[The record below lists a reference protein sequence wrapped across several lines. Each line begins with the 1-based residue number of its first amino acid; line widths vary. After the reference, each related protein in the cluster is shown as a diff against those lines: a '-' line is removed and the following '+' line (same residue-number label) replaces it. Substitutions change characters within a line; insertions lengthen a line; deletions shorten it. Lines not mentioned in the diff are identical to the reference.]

1 MYNVNI
7 NGNKSTNEVATMAD
21 SNKFK
26 FRPVLDTRYNV
37 QDTDD
42 GDLAVF
48 FDRKEVIDLYDES
61 NALDEISWC
70 KNGDPQTEQTEPVRE
85 KVKFEIVLQA
95 IDQFFDRD
103 FLDYLSKYAEE
114 HIEDI
119 ENRQSEL
126 NKEER
131 DLAYAEYMS
140 SRYEDY

>member
-1 MYNVNI
+1 M
-7 NGNKSTNEVATMAD
+7 TDT
-21 SNKFK
+21 NKFK

-37 QDTDD
+37 QDTDS

-48 FDRKEVIDLYDES
+48 FNRKEVVELYDLS
-61 NALDEISWC
+61 NAMDEISWC
-70 KNGDPQTEQTEPVRE
+70 KNGDPQTEHCEPVRE

-95 IDQFFDRD
+95 LDQFFDRD
-103 FLDYLSKYAEE
+103 VLDYIYKYAEH

-126 NKEER
+126 NQEDH
-131 DLAYAEYMS
+131 DLAYESYLE

>member
-1 MYNVNI
+1 MTDT
-7 NGNKSTNEVATMAD
+7 K
-21 SNKFK
+21 KFK

-37 QDTDD
+37 QETED

-48 FDRKEVIDLYDES
+48 FDRNEVIDLYDSS
-61 NALDEISWC
+61 NAMDEVSWC
-70 KNGDPQTEQTEPVRE
+70 ENGDPQTEQSEPVRE

-95 IDQFFDRD
+95 LDQFFDQD
-103 FLDYLSKYAEE
+103 VLDYIYKYAEE

-126 NKEER
+126 NQEDH
-131 DLAYAEYMS
+131 DLAYESYLE

>member
-1 MYNVNI
+1 MTDTKN
-7 NGNKSTNEVATMAD
+7 
-21 SNKFK
+21 FK

-37 QDTDD
+37 QDTED

-61 NALDEISWC
+61 NAMDEVSWC
-70 KNGDPQTEQTEPVRE
+70 ENGDPQTEQSEPVRD
-85 KVKFEIVLQA
+85 KVKFETVLNA

-103 FLDYLSKYAEE
+103 VLDYISKYAEE

-126 NKEER
+126 NQEDH
-131 DLAYAEYMS
+131 DLAYESYLE

>member
-1 MYNVNI
+1 MTDT
-7 NGNKSTNEVATMAD
+7 K
-21 SNKFK
+21 KFK

-37 QDTDD
+37 QETED

-61 NALDEISWC
+61 NAMDEVSWC
-70 KNGDPQTEQTEPVRE
+70 ENGDPQTEQSEPVRE

-95 IDQFFDRD
+95 LDQFFDRD
-103 FLDYLSKYAEE
+103 VLDYIYKYAEE

-126 NKEER
+126 NQEDH
-131 DLAYAEYMS
+131 DLAYESYLEN
-140 SRYEDY
+140 RYEDY

>member
-1 MYNVNI
+1 MTDT
-7 NGNKSTNEVATMAD
+7 K
-21 SNKFK
+21 KFK

-37 QDTDD
+37 QETED

-61 NALDEISWC
+61 NAMDEVSWC
-70 KNGDPQTEQTEPVRE
+70 ENGDPQTEQSEPVRE

-95 IDQFFDRD
+95 LDQFFDRD
-103 FLDYLSKYAEE
+103 VLDYIYKYAEE

-126 NKEER
+126 NQEDH
-131 DLAYAEYMS
+131 DLAYESYLE

>member
-1 MYNVNI
+1 MTDT
-7 NGNKSTNEVATMAD
+7 K
-21 SNKFK
+21 KFK

-37 QDTDD
+37 QETDD

-48 FDRKEVIDLYDES
+48 FDRKEAIDLYDSS
-61 NALDEISWC
+61 NAIDELSWC
-70 KNGDPQTEQTEPVRE
+70 ENGDPQTEQSEPVRE

-95 IDQFFDRD
+95 LDQFFDRD
-103 FLDYLSKYAEE
+103 ILDYIYKYAEE

-126 NKEER
+126 NQEDHDR
-131 DLAYAEYMS
+131 AYESYLE